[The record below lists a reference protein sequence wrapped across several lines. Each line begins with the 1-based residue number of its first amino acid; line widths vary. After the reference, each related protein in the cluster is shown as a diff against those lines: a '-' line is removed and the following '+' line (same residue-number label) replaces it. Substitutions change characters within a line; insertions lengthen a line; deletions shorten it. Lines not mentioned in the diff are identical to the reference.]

1 MNMIRIPQ
9 VLIGLLLIVT
19 ACKKTEKETPN
30 GLRYTVLKSGDGVT
44 AKPEEVVVFNFV
56 MKDSKDSIWADTY
69 DMGMPQWMLIGD
81 SAQQKNE
88 DKLTQLFYYLSKG
101 DSVLV
106 SFPVSTFFRD
116 YAHAPVPEGIDTT
129 MSISYTFNVVEFQK
143 KETFGEYR
151 QKLMDAKSKNQVAKD
166 DKLITTYLKDKN
178 LKAEKDSTGLYYTMH
193 SSSGGTKPTSENCVE
208 VKYKGTFLKTGATF
222 DQNERIAF
230 PLSNVIRGW
239 QIGIPKLGI
248 GDSATFYIPSG
259 LAYGPQG
266 MRGGIPPDAVLVF
279 DVKLHAV
286 GASFDEQTRSCK

>member
-1 MNMIRIPQ
+1 
-9 VLIGLLLIVT
+9 
-19 ACKKTEKETPN
+19 
-30 GLRYTVLKSGDGVT
+30 
-44 AKPEEVVVFNFV
+44 

-81 SAQQKNE
+81 SAQQKSE

-101 DSVLV
+101 DSVRV

-116 YAHAPVPEGIDTT
+116 YANAPIPEGIDST
-129 MSISYTFNVVEFQK
+129 MSIAYIFNVVDFQK

-151 QKLMDAKSKNQVAKD
+151 QKLMDAKSKNQIAKD
-166 DKLITTYLKDKN
+166 DKIITTYLKDKN
-178 LKAEKDSTGLYYTMH
+178 LKAEKDSTGLYYAMH
-193 SSSGGTKPTSENCVE
+193 STSGGTKPTVESCVE

-222 DQNERIAF
+222 DQNERISF

-248 GDSATFYIPSG
+248 GDSATFYIPSR

-266 MRGGIPPDAVLVF
+266 MRGGIPPDAVLIF
-279 DVKLHAV
+279 DVTLHAV
-286 GASFDEQTRSCK
+286 GSSFDEQTRSCK